1 MLEIATTWLLVIIS
15 GMILMAA
22 MIMLLLTFLLC
33 SAKTLKAD
41 EVHGHRIVGLRKL
54 RINMF
59 KVFILNTG
67 LLLLIEGI
75 LKLIK

>member
-41 EVHGHRIVGLRKL
+41 DVYDNKIIGLKKL
-54 RINMF
+54 RITMF

-67 LLLLIEGI
+67 LLMLIEGI

>member
-41 EVHGHRIVGLRKL
+41 DVYDNKIIGLKKL
-54 RINMF
+54 RITMF
-59 KVFILNTG
+59 KTFLINTG

-75 LKLIK
+75 LKLLG